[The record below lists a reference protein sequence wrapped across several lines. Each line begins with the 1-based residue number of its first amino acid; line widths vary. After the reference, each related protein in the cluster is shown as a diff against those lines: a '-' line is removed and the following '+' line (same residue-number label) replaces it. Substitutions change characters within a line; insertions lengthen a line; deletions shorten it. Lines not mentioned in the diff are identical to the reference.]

1 MTLLFIYIGLTI
13 GVSFLC
19 SITESAILSL
29 NMSHINVIKKDNE
42 GLGNLL
48 EKLKKELDVSIASIL
63 IFNTIANTLG
73 AAAIGAEAARIFG
86 MEWVLYVSIALTL
99 AILFFS
105 EIIPKTIGAVFYKEL
120 APVVAYLIKIFIF
133 TSYPL
138 IYVTLLVT
146 NKISKNSNHHI
157 ITREEL
163 LETALLVEDGGHID
177 EKESDFI
184 ENVLRLNKSKVSDIL
199 TPRSVVFAI
208 EKSMSIEDILKT
220 EGIKKFS
227 RIPVYQGSID
237 NIVGDV
243 LSKKVFQKAI
253 ESKTGGIEDL
263 VRPLFSIHENIPVS
277 YALDLFIK
285 RKEHMFLV
293 TDSYGQTEGI
303 VTLEDC
309 IETLLG
315 LEIMDE
321 SDTTEDMRK
330 LAKDRM
336 KKRKKHN
343 KHNFYQNCRV
353 INNFMLYLP
362 YILLRRYLCDFHTKD
377 SLIDFLFQDLR

>member
-1 MTLLFIYIGLTI
+1 M
-13 GVSFLC
+13 
-19 SITESAILSL
+19 
-29 NMSHINVIKKDNE
+29 
-42 GLGNLL
+42 
-48 EKLKKELDVSIASIL
+48 
-63 IFNTIANTLG
+63 
-73 AAAIGAEAARIFG
+73 
-86 MEWVLYVSIALTL
+86 
-99 AILFFS
+99 
-105 EIIPKTIGAVFYKEL
+105 
-120 APVVAYLIKIFIF
+120 
-133 TSYPL
+133 
-138 IYVTLLVT
+138 
-146 NKISKNSNHHI
+146 ISKKGLKHS

-163 LETALLVEDGGHID
+163 LETTFIVENGGHID

-199 TPRSVVFAI
+199 TPRSVVFAL
-208 EKSMSIEDILKT
+208 EKNMSIEEILKT

-243 LSKKVFQKAI
+243 LSKRVFQKAI
-253 ESKTGGIEDL
+253 ESKEGGIEDL

-336 KKRKKHN
+336 KRRLKKQ
-343 KHNFYQNCRV
+343 K
-353 INNFMLYLP
+353 
-362 YILLRRYLCDFHTKD
+362 
-377 SLIDFLFQDLR
+377 S

>member
-1 MTLLFIYIGLTI
+1 MTLLFLYLALAI

-19 SITESAILSL
+19 SIVESVILSL
-29 NMSHINVIKKDNE
+29 NMSHINVIKNDNE
-42 GLGNLL
+42 KAGTLL
-48 EKLKKELDVSIASIL
+48 EKLKKNMDVSIASIL
-63 IFNTIANTLG
+63 IFNTIAHTLG
-73 AAAIGAEAARIFG
+73 AAGIGAEAARLFG
-86 MEWVLYVSIALTL
+86 MEYMFYISAVLTL
-99 AILFFS
+99 LILFLS
-105 EIIPKTIGAVFYKEL
+105 EIIPKTIGAQYYKEL
-120 APVVAYLIKIFIF
+120 APISAYIIRVFVFI
-133 TSYPL
+133 SYPL
-138 IYVTLLVT
+138 IKVSLFVTK
-146 NKISKNSNHHI
+146 KISKKGTHNS

-163 LETALLVEDGGHID
+163 LQTTLLVENDGHID

-184 ENVLRLNKSKVSDIL
+184 ENLLSLNKSKVADIL

-208 EKSMSIEDILKT
+208 EKNTIISEILKT

-227 RIPVYQGSID
+227 RIPVYDGSID
-237 NIVGDV
+237 NIIGDV
-243 LSKKVFQKAI
+243 LSKKIFRKAI
-253 ESKTGGIEDL
+253 DNKDAGIEDL
-263 VRPLFSIHENIPVS
+263 IRPIFAINENIPVS

-321 SDTTEDMRK
+321 SDTTEDMQK

-336 KKRKKHN
+336 KKKK
-343 KHNFYQNCRV
+343 
-353 INNFMLYLP
+353 
-362 YILLRRYLCDFHTKD
+362 KD
-377 SLIDFLFQDLR
+377 SQS

>member
-1 MTLLFIYIGLTI
+1 MTLLFIYISLTVGI
-13 GVSFLC
+13 SFLC
-19 SITESAILSL
+19 SIAESTILSL
-29 NMSHINVIKKDNE
+29 NMSHINVIKKDRE
-42 GLGNLL
+42 TVGTLL

-73 AAAIGAEAARIFG
+73 AAAIGAEAAKLLG
-86 MEWVLYVSIALTL
+86 MEWVLYVSIALTF

-105 EIIPKTIGAVFYKEL
+105 EIIPKTIGAVYYKEL
-120 APVVAYLIKIFIF
+120 APVVAYLIKSFIF
-133 TSYPL
+133 LSYPL
-138 IYVTLLVT
+138 IYITLFVTK
-146 NKISKNSNHHI
+146 KISKDNSYHA

-184 ENVLRLNKSKVSDIL
+184 ENVLKLNKSKVSDIL
-199 TPRSVVFAI
+199 TPRSVVFAVD
-208 EKSMSIEDILKT
+208 KSMSLEDVLKT

-227 RIPVYQGSID
+227 RIPVYDGSID
-237 NIVGDV
+237 NIIGDL
-243 LSKKVFQKAI
+243 LSKEVFQKAI
-253 ESKTGGIEDL
+253 ESTEGGIEDL
-263 VRPLFSIHENIPVS
+263 IGPVFSIHENIPVS
-277 YALDLFIK
+277 YALDMFIK

-336 KKRKKHN
+336 KKRQKEQK
-343 KHNFYQNCRV
+343 
-353 INNFMLYLP
+353 
-362 YILLRRYLCDFHTKD
+362 T
-377 SLIDFLFQDLR
+377 

>member
-1 MTLLFIYIGLTI
+1 VTLLFVYIGLTI

-19 SITESAILSL
+19 SVAESTILSL
-29 NMSHINVIKKDNE
+29 NMSHINVIKKE
-42 GLGNLL
+42 EETVGNLL
-48 EKLKKELDVSIASIL
+48 EKLKKDLDVSIASIL
-63 IFNTIANTLG
+63 IFNTVANTLG

-86 MEWVLYVSIALTL
+86 MNWVFYVSIVLTL

-105 EIIPKTIGAVFYKEL
+105 EIIPKTIGAVYYKQL
-120 APVVAYLIKIFIF
+120 APAIAYLIRMFIF
-133 TSYPL
+133 VSYPL
-138 IYVTLLVT
+138 IYITLFVTK
-146 NKISKNSNHHI
+146 KISKDSNHQN

-163 LETALLVEDGGHID
+163 LETTLLVEDGGHID
-177 EKESDFI
+177 EKESDVI
-184 ENVLRLNKSKVSDIL
+184 ENVLSLSKSKVRDIL

-208 EKSMSIEDILKT
+208 EKNMTIEEILKT

-227 RIPVYQGSID
+227 RVPVYDGSID
-237 NIVGDV
+237 NIIGDV
-243 LSKKVFQKAI
+243 LSKQFFRKAI
-253 ESKTGGIEDL
+253 EDKEAKIDDL
-263 VRPLFSIHENIPVS
+263 IRPIFAINENIPVS

-330 LAKDRM
+330 LAKDKM
-336 KKRKKHN
+336 KKMKKD
-343 KHNFYQNCRV
+343 K
-353 INNFMLYLP
+353 
-362 YILLRRYLCDFHTKD
+362 KA
-377 SLIDFLFQDLR
+377 